1 MRANCWIGKHDV
13 RVEQVPDPKILNQ
26 RDAIVKITSTAICGS
41 DLHLYNG
48 FVPTM
53 ESGDILGHE
62 FMGEVVEVGRGVK
75 NLQKGDSVV
84 VPFPIAC
91 GSCFSCEHGLF
102 SVCENSNPNAW
113 MAEKMW
119 GHSPAGI
126 FGYSHLLGGYAGGQA
141 EYARVPFADVG
152 PIKVPEGLRTIRS
165 SFSPISSQRATWAR
179 RCAIFSPATRLRSGA
194 AAPSASLQ

>member
-1 MRANCWIGKHDV
+1 MKASCWIGKKDV

-62 FMGEVVEVGRGVK
+62 FMGEVVEVVPGVK
-75 NLQKGDSVV
+75 NLQKGDRVV

-91 GSCFSCEHGLF
+91 GACFFCREGRWSLCEK
-102 SVCENSNPNAW
+102 SN
-113 MAEKMW
+113 
-119 GHSPAGI
+119 
-126 FGYSHLLGGYAGGQA
+126 
-141 EYARVPFADVG
+141 
-152 PIKVPEGLRTIRS
+152 
-165 SFSPISSQRATWAR
+165 
-179 RCAIFSPATRLRSGA
+179 
-194 AAPSASLQ
+194 